1 MGIFRSLA
9 LTMTVISA
17 NIAFSGCIPVMVGA
31 IAYSSAKT
39 GEQRREF
46 NRDFHT
52 NNTLRE
58 QAGLE
63 PLDICTEKYKF
74 DKYWARQDPEC
85 TEKVKEFDKDEKT
98 YTSKEAEQLQ
108 GVIEKR

>member
-1 MGIFRSLA
+1 MGRKKYLTISL
-9 LTMTVISA
+9 VISGLTVCL
-17 NIAFSGCIPVMVGA
+17 SGCVPLTVAA

-46 NRDFHT
+46 VNNFHT
-52 NNTLRE
+52 NNVLRQE
-58 QAGLE
+58 AGLP

-85 TEKVKEFDKDEKT
+85 KEKIKEFDKDEKA

-108 GVIEKR
+108 SVIENR